1 MYHLVVGDEVF
12 SVQDRTP
19 ISRLA
24 RTDYGPYSETTLIDD
39 ADSEPT
45 GKALSKLALSATW
58 TRPKA
63 ADAVNRIRKLLSEP
77 QQVSDGDGYNLGRWT
92 ISSIEEVKTSLVH
105 NGKAMKTEVNIQF
118 LEKRGASTS

>member
-12 SVQDRTP
+12 SVQDHTP

-24 RTDYGPYSETTLIDD
+24 HTDCGPYSETSLIDN
-39 ADSEPT
+39 ADSEIT
-45 GKALSKLALSATW
+45 GLALSKLSLAATW

-63 ADAVNRIRKLLSEP
+63 AGAVNRLRKLLSAP
-77 QQVSDGDGYNLGRWT
+77 QQVSDGYNLGRWT